1 HRWTS
6 DRYPLYL
13 HDALPIS
20 KITPDMTCEEI
31 GIRMQ
36 EAMEGLV
43 LYGVMGQTVWDG
55 SQEPQREML
64 LVRIEEGGLVP
75 VEAGEKAGEKDRKST
90 RLNSSHDSNS
100 YAV

>member
-1 HRWTS
+1 
-6 DRYPLYL
+6 
-13 HDALPIS
+13 
-20 KITPDMTCEEI
+20 MTCEEI

-75 VEAGEKAGEKDRKST
+75 VEAGEKAGEKAGEETEDERDQTGLSIAVGHEGGWEKSGQVCP
-90 RLNSSHDSNS
+90 
-100 YAV
+100 AVGRQE